1 MPRWGMLLCVLAL
14 PATAAADWH
23 EASSEHFV
31 VYADVSAERV
41 RKLAEDLERFD
52 QALRVLRQLP
62 DEPVGKANRV
72 NVYMLDTVADVREL
86 ADGRFVAGFYTSRAS
101 GSVAF
106 VPRRA
111 AGMAALN
118 RRAILFHEYAHHMM
132 YSNYSTAAFPAWLV
146 EGWAEYHATATISD
160 DGSVVFGAA
169 PRLSRHT
176 RCWRATLSR
185 WSVFSPPIRRN

>member
-23 EASSEHFV
+23 EAGSEHFV
-31 VYADVSAERV
+31 VYADAAEERV

-72 NVYMLDTVADVREL
+72 NVYVLDTVADVREL
-86 ADGRFVAGFYTSRAS
+86 TGVAGSYRSRAS

-106 VPRRA
+106 VPRRVGAGA
-111 AGMAALN
+111 AVVN
-118 RRAILFHEYAHHMM
+118 RRVILFHEYAHHDVQQLLDRGV
-132 YSNYSTAAFPAWLV
+132 SRVAGRGL
-146 EGWAEYHATATISD
+146 GGISRDRD
-160 DGSVVFGAA
+160 DLGRRLGRLWRRAG
-169 PRLSRHT
+169 LSR
-176 RCWRATLSR
+176 
-185 WSVFSPPIRRN
+185 